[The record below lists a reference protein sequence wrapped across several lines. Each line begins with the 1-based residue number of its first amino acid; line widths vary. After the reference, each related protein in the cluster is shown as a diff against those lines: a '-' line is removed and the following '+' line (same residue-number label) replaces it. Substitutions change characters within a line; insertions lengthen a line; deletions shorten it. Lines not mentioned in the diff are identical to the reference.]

1 MASVL
6 VVHRRESAIRERFAD
21 AERRQQNESALR
33 SVIEALPAVPRIPV
47 LQSKF
52 ESLALSVTEGALD
65 GRIYFRLTWEN
76 RGCNL
81 TYQGKNGSRL
91 VRASMRPQW
100 RLSCKGE
107 DEAKASSPETT
118 FRKLQ
123 NAFDFVDLRL
133 AEAGV
138 TTCRKQ
144 ECLRPCVSALRFFPL
159 NQMSDPVF
167 SSTKFLLLPA
177 TIVYDHSPTGT
188 SGQYSANLDGR

>member
-1 MASVL
+1 MQL
-6 VVHRRESAIRERFAD
+6 D
-21 AERRQQNESALR
+21 
-33 SVIEALPAVPRIPV
+33 VPGKEWKPV
-47 LQSKF
+47 
-52 ESLALSVTEGALD
+52 
-65 GRIYFRLTWEN
+65 
-76 RGCNL
+76 
-81 TYQGKNGSRL
+81 GSR
-91 VRASMRPQW
+91 VYATAMAIVVQ
-100 RLSCKGE
+100 GE

-133 AEAGV
+133 AGAGV

-167 SSTKFLLLPA
+167 SSTKFLLLRA

>member
-1 MASVL
+1 MQL
-6 VVHRRESAIRERFAD
+6 D
-21 AERRQQNESALR
+21 
-33 SVIEALPAVPRIPV
+33 VPGKEWKPV
-47 LQSKF
+47 
-52 ESLALSVTEGALD
+52 
-65 GRIYFRLTWEN
+65 
-76 RGCNL
+76 
-81 TYQGKNGSRL
+81 GSR
-91 VRASMRPQW
+91 VYATAMAIVAQ
-100 RLSCKGE
+100 GE

-123 NAFDFVDLRL
+123 NAFDFVDLIL
-133 AEAGV
+133 AETGV

-167 SSTKFLLLPA
+167 SSTKFLLLQA